1 MIEMSQ
7 TGNNIGKY
15 VQRER
20 KKKGITQE
28 QLAEYT
34 GISWSAISRF
44 ETGQSMLSVERIL
57 KIAAVLD
64 IGIESIVCDYVKTMP
79 DLSDE
84 TTQEIF
90 KLLSICG
97 EHEKR
102 YLLENLKLVME
113 HLHNA

>member
-44 ETGQSMLSVERIL
+44 ETGQSISTTPERQ
-57 KIAAVLD
+57 AAPSAFS
-64 IGIESIVCDYVKTMP
+64 GRKS
-79 DLSDE
+79 
-84 TTQEIF
+84 
-90 KLLSICG
+90 G
-97 EHEKR
+97 
-102 YLLENLKLVME
+102 
-113 HLHNA
+113 